1 VTDSADRGAKRSEV
15 AQSVDESDSREVL
28 DHMVRLEFDVNEDQQ
43 AATNIFSFYGHYYDY
58 LEEYNLIEVSFV
70 NFS

>member
-1 VTDSADRGAKRSEV
+1 M
-15 AQSVDESDSREVL
+15 DESDSREVL